1 MKKHILNVRKQSRIK
16 LSKNNLWFFSEEN
29 TANQLPL
36 SENKSVRKDRI
47 SIINDDY
54 KRYST
59 ENQEMS
65 TTKKQC
71 SFVVDWQMQDT
82 F

>member
-16 LSKNNLWFFSEEN
+16 LPKNNLWFFSEEN

-36 SENKSVRKDRI
+36 SENKSVRKDLVN
-47 SIINDDY
+47 IINDDY
-54 KRYST
+54 KRYPT

-65 TTKKQC
+65 TQKKQC

>member
-16 LSKNNLWFFSEEN
+16 LPKNNLWFFSEEN
-29 TANQLPL
+29 ASNQL
-36 SENKSVRKDRI
+36 SESEEKFSRKDRA

-54 KRYST
+54 KRST